1 MARSLFRFQ
10 ELQEEQEQQEHQT
23 IGHPSIQEEFV
34 QPPVLENEEEGPF
47 KYMVT
52 DDFSPIQMHIVTSR
66 ISGLSYSRI
75 RWEERPMYNR
85 QISKC
90 LKYSS
95 LGLT

>member
-1 MARSLFRFQ
+1 
-10 ELQEEQEQQEHQT
+10 
-23 IGHPSIQEEFV
+23 
-34 QPPVLENEEEGPF
+34 
-47 KYMVT
+47 MVT

-95 LGLT
+95 LRLTWELEHKSGNLPYLCRADSKLLIDGAIDAL